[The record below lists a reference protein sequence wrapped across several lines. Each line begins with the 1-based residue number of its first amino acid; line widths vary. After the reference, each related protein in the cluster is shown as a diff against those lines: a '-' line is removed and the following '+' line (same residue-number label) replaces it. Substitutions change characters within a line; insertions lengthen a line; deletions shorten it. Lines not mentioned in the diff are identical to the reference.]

1 MGTPQSKISR
11 LPSCVREELNRRM
24 ENGELGPTLLPW
36 LNSLPEVQAVLQKHF
51 NGVEVS
57 SQNLSTW
64 RDTGFEEWRDR
75 QRELDFV
82 KSASEFSRE
91 AVAATGLH
99 LTEGAAAIAAG
110 GIMARLEELR
120 RQLRELDGE
129 LDTKETLEKREAI
142 TAAFDSA
149 IASLGSLRGGEIA
162 RANLEV
168 IKDRQALRREQHA
181 LNKERL
187 DLEREKFE
195 TIACNAL
202 LKHASSADV
211 QKIVSGPGTHSEKIA
226 ALRARMFPK
235 RPDSEPE
242 PPA

>member
-1 MGTPQSKISR
+1 MALQSKIAR
-11 LPSCVREELNRRM
+11 LPLAVRDELNQRL

-36 LNSLPEVQAVLQKHF
+36 INSLPEVQAILKRHF
-51 NGVEVS
+51 DGVEVS

-64 RDTGFEEWRDR
+64 RDTGYSGWQDR
-75 QRELDFV
+75 RRELDFV

-110 GIMARLEELR
+110 GIMARLEDAR
-120 RQLRELDGE
+120 RQLRELEGE
-129 LDTKETLEKREAI
+129 LDTEETREKRDILTGVFDNAI
-142 TAAFDSA
+142 SA
-149 IASLGSLRGGEIA
+149 LGSLRGGEIA
-162 RANLEV
+162 RANLV
-168 IKDRQALRREQHA
+168 VVQDRQALRREQHD

-187 DLEREKFE
+187 ELEREKFE

-202 LKHASSADV
+202 LKHASSKDV
-211 QKIVSGPGTHSEKIA
+211 QKIVTGPGTNADKIA

-235 RPDSEPE
+235 RPEQPPE
-242 PPA
+242 AAA